1 MNPSVDFGAYGPK
14 ILSMTTTFLG
24 ALALFAAFYVAAN
37 IARTLINH
45 LAERDRE
52 RQDVLGL
59 VGNGVRVA
67 ILGFGAISA
76 LGTLGVDV
84 SAIIAGLGLTGFALG
99 FALKDM
105 LSSAVAGL
113 MILLARPFKNGQ
125 RVQIAAFEG
134 EVIAI
139 DLRYTTLADGDKR
152 YLVPNATVLASP
164 VTILPAKSVG
174 SAG

>member
-1 MNPSVDFGAYGPK
+1 MNLANEMGAYGPK
-14 ILSMTTTFLG
+14 ILGMATAFLG
-24 ALALFAAFYVAAN
+24 AAALFAAFYIGAN
-37 IARTLINH
+37 IARRVINH
-45 LAERDRE
+45 LAQRDRE
-52 RQDVLGL
+52 RQDVLQL

-67 ILGFGAISA
+67 ILAFGGISA

-134 EVIAI
+134 EVVAI

-164 VTILPAKSVG
+164 VVVLPAKT
-174 SAG
+174 A